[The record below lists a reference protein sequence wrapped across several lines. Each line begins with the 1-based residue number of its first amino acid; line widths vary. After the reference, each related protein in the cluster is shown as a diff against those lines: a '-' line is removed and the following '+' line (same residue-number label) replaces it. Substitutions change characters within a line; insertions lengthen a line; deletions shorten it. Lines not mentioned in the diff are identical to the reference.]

1 MLTEKEKDELYEEF
15 KERMTRE
22 QIVKKRNVL
31 SEVREKHI
39 RRWMEREYGDA
50 AEGHY
55 PPPASF
61 TGWDK
66 ISGFVSKALY
76 ARNIWSIGRD
86 KYYAGMD
93 KLAVEMAQEL
103 SDLYFKYSNQ
113 NWWYGDQEVESNGE
127 IVAQDCEHGFEET

>member
-22 QIVKKRNVL
+22 QIVKKRNAL

-39 RRWMEREYGDA
+39 KRWMKREYGDA

-55 PPPASF
+55 PPPAGF

-66 ISGFVSKALY
+66 ISGFVAKTLY
-76 ARNIWSIGRD
+76 AQNIWRVGNHP
-86 KYYAGMD
+86 GME
-93 KLAVEMAQEL
+93 KLAVELAQEL
-103 SDLYFKYSNQ
+103 SDLYFKYSNR
-113 NWWYGDQEVESNGE
+113 NWWYGDQEVENNGTKL
-127 IVAQDCEHGFEET
+127 AQDSEHGFEET